1 MRAGAAPSVRRQ
13 ARLQEEGRHRDGGQ
27 CVDHLGRQPRHFR
40 DTSET
45 LPGGQCVDHLGRQP
59 DPLLSLCSVLSLPS
73 VLSPLS
79 PLLSPLSPSLSPSFS
94 GRSHRHRRSHRPRRP
109 PPQAP
114 LPSCSCPALRR
125 QAGLAPLSA
134 TSRSDL
140 GSLSQAEA
148 AGAPILATIR
158 SSADAEQ
165 EPCWFTT
172 APAAAI
178 PKALARAGLAV
189 LDAGCAPL
197 YSDQHSREG
206 KCSATFRRHPAAFS
220 GIQRHSAALSCAR
233 LHSAVFETRTS
244 PHTAGGRI
252 SRPDSGVRS

>member
-1 MRAGAAPSVRRQ
+1 M
-13 ARLQEEGRHRDGGQ
+13 
-27 CVDHLGRQPRHFR
+27 
-40 DTSET
+40 
-45 LPGGQCVDHLGRQP
+45 
-59 DPLLSLCSVLSLPS
+59 LSLPS

-178 PKALARAGLAV
+178 PKALARAGLSIDDVDLYEVNEAFACV
-189 LDAGCAPL
+189 PLAWAKALGADPSKLNVNGGACALGHPL
-197 YSDQHSREG
+197 
-206 KCSATFRRHPAAFS
+206 
-220 GIQRHSAALSCAR
+220 
-233 LHSAVFETRTS
+233 
-244 PHTAGGRI
+244 GGTGAKLMTTLV
-252 SRPDSGVRS
+252 SELVRSQKRFGLQAICEGGGTANATLIERC